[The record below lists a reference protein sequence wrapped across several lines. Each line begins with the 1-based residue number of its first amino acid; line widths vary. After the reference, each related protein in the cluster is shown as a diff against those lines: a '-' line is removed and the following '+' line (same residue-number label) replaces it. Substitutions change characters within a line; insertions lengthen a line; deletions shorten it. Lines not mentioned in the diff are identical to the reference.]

1 MPQSM
6 PPRRFAYRVPA
17 VAAVLVGA
25 TLATACASNPVS
37 GRREVS
43 LISEAEEI
51 ELGRRGDAEIR
62 REMGVYHDESLQRYV
77 ADIGERI
84 AAVSHR
90 PHLPWTFTVLD
101 AQAVNAFAL
110 PGGFVYVTRGLLAHL
125 GDEAEL
131 AGVLGHEV
139 GHVTARHVSQQ
150 YTRSAG
156 GSLAVLLAS
165 IFVPGV
171 QPFGDLANVGLGTL
185 FLKYGRDDEL
195 ESDRL
200 GVEYAAKAGWDPSGV
215 PRFLETLSRL
225 DAMSERGVPNWLST
239 HPDPGSRVVK
249 ARPVADQAGDG
260 QAGERRRDD
269 YLRRVDGLAYGDD
282 PSEGVVRGHQ
292 FLHPDLRIAIDFP
305 EGWEVQNAPD
315 RVVARLEGQQ
325 ALMVMQAASATRG
338 ASLDDAATRHMRGLG
353 FRLESGLIEQ
363 LSGLDAFVGVYTGK
377 AKGIGDVRVR
387 AAHVTVGRQVYMLA
401 GVAAKDEFP
410 RVDADFTRA
419 LASFRELSGS
429 EAATVRP
436 NRIAVYVAKLGDS
449 WQSIAQRA
457 GNGLVPATRL
467 ALMNGFAVNVQPP
480 AGTTLK
486 IVVEG

>member
-1 MPQSM
+1 MPRSTPQR
-6 PPRRFAYRVPA
+6 PRRAGRL
-17 VAAVLVGA
+17 AAGLALVGA
-25 TLATACASNPVS
+25 LMAAACASNPVT

-51 ELGRRGDAEIR
+51 EIGRRGDAEIR
-62 REMGVYHDESLQRYV
+62 REMGVYNDEEMQRYV
-77 ADIGERI
+77 SGIGERI
-84 AAVSHR
+84 ASVSHR
-90 PHLPWTFTVLD
+90 PQLPWTFTVLD
-101 AQAVNAFAL
+101 DQAVNAFAL

-150 YTRSAG
+150 YSRSAG

-171 QPFGDLANVGLGTL
+171 APFGDLASVGLGTL
-185 FLKYGRDDEL
+185 FLKYGREDEL

-200 GVEYAAKAGWDPSGV
+200 GIEYSTKAGWDPTGV

-225 DAMSERGVPNWLST
+225 DALSERGIPNWLST

-249 ARPVADQAGDG
+249 AQPMAERLAGGGAAD
-260 QAGERRRDD
+260 RNRDE

-282 PSEGVVRGHQ
+282 PAEGVVRGHQ
-292 FLHPDLRIAIDFP
+292 FLHPDLRIGIDFP
-305 EGWEVQNAPD
+305 EGWQVQNAPD
-315 RVVARLEGQQ
+315 QVVARLDGEK
-325 ALMVMQAASATRG
+325 ALMVMQAATNARG
-338 ASLDDAATRHMRGLG
+338 ASLNDAATRHMRGLG
-353 FRLESGLIEQ
+353 FKLESGRAEQ
-363 LSGLDAFVGVYTGK
+363 RSGLETFVGVYTGK
-377 AKGIGDVRVR
+377 AKGVGAVRVR

-401 GVAAKDEFP
+401 GVAPGPDFVRFEPEFE
-410 RVDADFTRA
+410 RA

-429 EAATVRP
+429 EAAAVRP
-436 NRIAVYVAKLGDS
+436 NRLGVYTARPGDS

-457 GNGLVPATRL
+457 GKGLVSATRL

-480 AGTTLK
+480 AGATLK

>member
-1 MPQSM
+1 MLP
-6 PPRRFAYRVPA
+6 RVPRVRALAA
-17 VAAVLVGA
+17 VAALSGAVLGA
-25 TLATACASNPVS
+25 ACASNPVT
-37 GRREVS
+37 GNREVS
-43 LISEAEEI
+43 LISEAEELEI
-51 ELGRRGDAEIR
+51 GRRGDAEIR
-62 REMGVYHDESLQRYV
+62 REMGVYDDDELQRYV
-77 ADIGERI
+77 SGVGERI

-101 AQAVNAFAL
+101 APAVNAFAL

-139 GHVTARHVSQQ
+139 GHVAARHVSQQ

-200 GVEYAAKAGWDPSGV
+200 GVEYATKAGWDPTGV

-249 ARPVADQAGDG
+249 AQPVAAQMAEGKTT
-260 QAGERRRDD
+260 ERNRDE
-269 YLRRVDGLAYGDD
+269 YLRRVDGLTYGDD
-282 PSEGVVRGHQ
+282 PAEGVVRGHQ
-292 FLHPDLRIAIDFP
+292 FLHPDLRIGVDFP
-305 EGWEVQNAPD
+305 EGWEVHNASD
-315 RVVARLEGQQ
+315 RVVAQLDGEK
-325 ALMVMQAASATRG
+325 ALMVMQAAALARG
-338 ASLDDAATRHMRGLG
+338 ASLSDGAARHMRGLG
-353 FRLESGLIEQ
+353 FKLESGLVDTV
-363 LSGLDAFVGVYTGK
+363 SGRDAFVGVYTGK
-377 AKGIGDVRVR
+377 AKGVGDVRVR
-387 AAHVTVGRQVYMLA
+387 AAHVTIGRQVFMLA
-401 GVAAKDEFP
+401 GVAPAAEFG
-410 RVDADFTRA
+410 RLDAEFTRA

-436 NRIAVYVAKLGDS
+436 NRLGVYVARRGDS

-457 GNGLVPATRL
+457 GKGLVPATRL
-467 ALMNGFAVNVQPP
+467 ALMNGFAVNIQPP
-480 AGTTLK
+480 AGTALK

>member
-1 MPQSM
+1 MPRTMRSWA
-6 PPRRFAYRVPA
+6 RRLRGLAGGLA
-17 VAAVLVGA
+17 VGGA
-25 TLATACASNPVS
+25 FLASACASNPVT
-37 GRREVS
+37 GHREVS

-51 ELGRRGDAEIR
+51 EIGRRGDAEIR
-62 REMGVYHDESLQRYV
+62 REMGVYDDDELQRYV
-77 ADIGERI
+77 TGVGERL

-90 PHLPWTFTVLD
+90 PHLPWTFTVVD
-101 AQAVNAFAL
+101 VPAVNAFAL
-110 PGGFVYVTRGLLAHL
+110 PGGFIYVTRGLLAHL

-156 GSLAVLLAS
+156 GSIGVLLAS

-171 QPFGDLANVGLGTL
+171 APFGDLANAGLGTL

-200 GVEYAAKAGWDPSGV
+200 GVEYATKAGWDPTGV

-225 DAMSERGVPNWLST
+225 DAMSERGIPNWLSS

-249 ARPVADQAGDG
+249 AQPIA
-260 QAGERRRDD
+260 ERAATGTAAERNREA
-269 YLRRVDGLAYGDD
+269 YMQRVDGLAYGDD
-282 PSEGVVRGHQ
+282 PAEGVVRGHQ
-292 FLHPDLRIAIDFP
+292 FLHPDLRIGIDFP
-305 EGWEVQNAPD
+305 EGWEVLNAPEQ
-315 RVVARLEGQQ
+315 VVARLDGEK
-325 ALMVMQAASATRG
+325 ALMVMQAANTARG
-338 ASLDDAATRHMRGLG
+338 ASLTDGATKHMRELG
-353 FRLESGLIEQ
+353 FKLESGLLEQ
-363 LSGLDAFVGVYTGK
+363 HGGLEAFVGLYTGK
-377 AKGIGDVRVR
+377 TRGVGEVRVR

-401 GVAAKDEFP
+401 GIAPKDEFP
-410 RVDADFTRA
+410 RLEAEFTQA
-419 LASFRELSGS
+419 VASFRELSSS
-429 EAATVRP
+429 EAAAVRP
-436 NRIAVYVAKLGDS
+436 NRLGVYVARLGDS

-457 GNGLVPATRL
+457 GKGLVPATRL

-480 AGTTLK
+480 AGTALK

>member
-1 MPQSM
+1 MSRSTRPH
-6 PPRRFAYRVPA
+6 PRSLRCSLGLVLGGALL
-17 VAAVLVGA
+17 AA
-25 TLATACASNPVS
+25 ACASNPVT
-37 GRREVS
+37 GHREVS

-51 ELGRRGDAEIR
+51 EIGRRGDAEIR
-62 REMGVYHDESLQRYV
+62 REMGVYDDDAMQRYV
-77 ADIGERI
+77 SGIGERI
-84 AAVSHR
+84 ASMSHR
-90 PHLPWTFTVLD
+90 PQLPCTFTVLD
-101 AQAVNAFAL
+101 DQAVNAFAL

-150 YTRSAG
+150 YSRSAG

-171 QPFGDLANVGLGTL
+171 APFGDLANVGLGTL

-200 GVEYAAKAGWDPSGV
+200 GVEYSTKAGWDPTGV

-225 DAMSERGVPNWLST
+225 DALSERGIPNWLST
-239 HPDPGSRVVK
+239 HPDPGSRVIK
-249 ARPVADQAGDG
+249 ARPVAERMAGQGAAD
-260 QAGERRRDD
+260 RNRDE

-282 PSEGVVRGHQ
+282 PAEGVVRRHQ
-292 FLHPDLRIAIDFP
+292 FLHPDLRIGIDFP
-305 EGWEVQNAPD
+305 EGWQVQNAPD
-315 RVVARLEGQQ
+315 QVVARLDGDK
-325 ALMVMQAASATRG
+325 ALMVMQAAPNARS
-338 ASLDDAATRHMRGLG
+338 ASLNDAAIRHMRGLG
-353 FRLESGLIEQ
+353 FKLESGTVEQ
-363 LSGLDAFVGVYTGK
+363 RGGLDTFSGVYTGK
-377 AKGIGDVRVR
+377 AKGVGDVRVR

-401 GVAAKDEFP
+401 GVAPVKEFA
-410 RVDADFTRA
+410 RVEPEFEQA

-429 EAATVRP
+429 EAAAVRP
-436 NRIAVYVAKLGDS
+436 NRLGVYVARLGDS

-457 GNGLVPATRL
+457 GKGLVSATRL

>member
-1 MPQSM
+1 MPRLLSSR
-6 PPRRFAYRVPA
+6 PARRPGLLHGLLL
-17 VAAVLVGA
+17 AATVLA
-25 TLATACASNPVS
+25 AACASNPVT
-37 GRREVS
+37 GQREVS
-43 LISEAEEI
+43 LISEAEELEI
-51 ELGRRGDAEIR
+51 GRRGDAEIR
-62 REMGVYHDESLQRYV
+62 REMGVYGDEELQRYV
-77 ADIGERI
+77 SGIGERI
-84 AAVSHR
+84 ASVSHR

-101 AQAVNAFAL
+101 SPAVNAFAL
-110 PGGFVYVTRGLLAHL
+110 PGGYVYVTRGLLAHL

-156 GSLAVLLAS
+156 GSLGVLLAS

-171 QPFGDLANVGLGTL
+171 APFGDLANVGLGTL

-225 DAMSERGVPNWLST
+225 DALSERGIPNWMST
-239 HPDPGSRVVK
+239 HPDPGARVVK
-249 ARPVADQAGDG
+249 AQPVAQRAAEG
-260 QAGERRRDD
+260 ATAERGADAF
-269 YLRRVDGLAYGDD
+269 LRRIDGMAYGDD
-282 PSEGVVRGHQ
+282 PAEGVVRGHR
-292 FLHPDLRIAIDFP
+292 FLHPDLRLAIDFP
-305 EGWEVQNAPD
+305 EGWEVHNAPE
-315 RVVARLEGQQ
+315 RVVAQLDGEK
-325 ALMVMQAASATRG
+325 ALMVLQAASTSRG
-338 ASLDDAATRHMRGLG
+338 ASLSDGATRHMRGLG
-353 FRLESGLIEQ
+353 FRLESGALEQ
-363 LSGLDAFVGVYTGK
+363 VSGRDAFVGTYTGK
-377 AKGIGDVRVR
+377 ARGVGEVRVR
-387 AAHVTVGRQVYMLA
+387 AVHVTVGRQVFMLA
-401 GVAAKDEFP
+401 GVAPKTEYA
-410 RVDADFTRA
+410 RVDTEFRQA

-429 EAATVRP
+429 EASAIRP
-436 NRIAVYVAKLGDS
+436 NRVAVYTAKPGDS

-457 GNGLVPATRL
+457 GGGLVSATRL

>member
-1 MPQSM
+1 MLP
-6 PPRRFAYRVPA
+6 RVPRVRA
-17 VAAVLVGA
+17 LAAAAALGGA
-25 TLATACASNPVS
+25 LLSAACASNPVT
-37 GRREVS
+37 GNREVS
-43 LISEAEEI
+43 LISEAEELEI
-51 ELGRRGDAEIR
+51 GRRGDAEIR
-62 REMGVYHDESLQRYV
+62 REMGVYDDDDLQRYV
-77 ADIGERI
+77 SGIGERI

-101 AQAVNAFAL
+101 APAVNAFAL

-200 GVEYAAKAGWDPSGV
+200 GVEYATKAGWDPTGV

-249 ARPVADQAGDG
+249 AQPVAAQMAEGK
-260 QAGERRRDD
+260 ATERHRDE
-269 YLRRVDGLAYGDD
+269 YLRRVDGLTYGDD
-282 PSEGVVRGHQ
+282 PAEGVVRGHQ
-292 FLHPDLRIAIDFP
+292 FLHPDLRIGVDFP
-305 EGWEVQNAPD
+305 EGWEVHNAPD
-315 RVVARLEGQQ
+315 RVVAQLDGEK
-325 ALMVMQAASATRG
+325 ALMVMQAASLARG
-338 ASLDDAATRHMRGLG
+338 ASLSDGAARHMRGLG
-353 FRLESGLIEQ
+353 FKLESGLVDTV
-363 LSGLDAFVGVYTGK
+363 SGRDAFVGVYTGK
-377 AKGIGDVRVR
+377 AKGVGDVRVR
-387 AAHVTVGRQVYMLA
+387 AAHVTIGRQVFMLA
-401 GVAAKDEFP
+401 GVAPAAEFG
-410 RVDADFTRA
+410 RVDAEFTRA

-429 EAATVRP
+429 EAASVRP
-436 NRIAVYVAKLGDS
+436 NRLGVYVARRGDS

-457 GNGLVPATRL
+457 GKGLVTATRL

-480 AGTTLK
+480 AGTALK

>member
-1 MPQSM
+1 MPRTMLSSGL
-6 PPRRFAYRVPA
+6 RRRVL
-17 VAAVLVGA
+17 AAGWALTGA
-25 TLATACASNPVS
+25 LTLAACAANPVS

-51 ELGRRGDAEIR
+51 EIGRRGDAEIR
-62 REMGVYHDESLQRYV
+62 REMGVYDDDELQRYV
-77 ADIGERI
+77 AGIGERI
-84 AAVSHR
+84 AAASHR
-90 PHLPWTFTVLD
+90 PHLPWSFTVLD
-101 AQAVNAFAL
+101 APAVNAFAL

-171 QPFGDLANVGLGTL
+171 QPFGDLAGAGLGTL
-185 FLKYGRDDEL
+185 FLKFGRDDEL

-200 GVEYAAKAGWDPSGV
+200 GVEYATKAGWDPTGV

-249 ARPVADQAGDG
+249 AQPVAEQMAAGKTT
-260 QAGERRRDD
+260 ERNRDD

-282 PSEGVVRGHQ
+282 PAEGVVRGHQ
-292 FLHPDLRIAIDFP
+292 FLHPDLRIALDFP
-305 EGWEVQNAPD
+305 EGWEVVNTPD
-315 RVVARLEGQQ
+315 QVVARLEGEK
-325 ALMVMQAASATRG
+325 ALMVMQAAGTARG
-338 ASLDDAATRHMRGLG
+338 ASLSDGAARHMRGLG
-353 FRLESGLIEQ
+353 FKLESGALEQ
-363 LSGLDAFVGVYTGK
+363 TGGRDSFVGVYTGK
-377 AKGIGDVRVR
+377 ARGVGDVRVR
-387 AAHVTVGRQVYMLA
+387 AVHVMVGRQIFMLA
-401 GVAAKDEFP
+401 GVAPKAEFP
-410 RVDADFTRA
+410 RVEAEFTQA
-419 LASFRELSGS
+419 IGSFRELSGS

-436 NRIAVYVAKLGDS
+436 NRLGVYVARLGDS

-457 GNGLVPATRL
+457 GKGLVSATRL